1 MIFRREMTRVD
12 IPSGVQLCRHAGW
25 NQVARDWDIFI
36 QHNPHGCCA
45 AIDEDIRM
53 IIGTYATVVYENRFA
68 WIGMVL
74 VHPLF
79 RRQGLGTQL
88 FSEALSVLSE
98 SMTAKLDATPA
109 GRQIYRKFDFNDEY
123 EILRM
128 HRAPG
133 GPQIGKANSVRPM
146 TQEDFQQVLELD
158 REVFGADRHFIL
170 ERNFREGN
178 EYACVIENL
187 GEITGFCMG
196 RPGHIADQ
204 LGPIVA
210 EHAADAVQILSY
222 MVSKLGKKPL
232 IVDALKHTPEWIDEL
247 SALGFVETRSLI
259 RMFRGSNA
267 YPGIPEKQ
275 FCILG
280 PEFG

>member
-1 MIFRREMTRVD
+1 MILRREMTRVD

-36 QHNPHGCCA
+36 QHNPHSCCA
-45 AIDEDIRM
+45 AVDEDIRM
-53 IIGTYATVVYENRFA
+53 IIGTFATVVYNDRFA
-68 WIGMVL
+68 WIGMIL

-88 FSEALSVLSE
+88 FSEALSFLSE
-98 SMTAKLDATPA
+98 SITAKLDATPA
-109 GRQIYRKFDFNDEY
+109 GRQIYRKFDFIDEY

-128 HRAPG
+128 HRTPG
-133 GPQIGKANSVRPM
+133 GQHAVKTTRVRPM
-146 TQEDFQQVLELD
+146 TQQDFHHVLKLD
-158 REVFGADRHFIL
+158 HEVFGADRYFIL
-170 ERNFREGN
+170 ERNFREGP
-178 EYACVIENL
+178 EYACVIENG

-210 EHAADAVQILSY
+210 ERKDDALQLLSF
-222 MVSKLGKKPL
+222 MLSRLGNKPL

-247 SALGFVETRSLI
+247 SSLGFVETRSLI
-259 RMFRGSNA
+259 RMFRGSNS